1 VSLAGAVRAGAGAAV
16 AALVAVAGAARAQ
29 ELTPPDVLVRNVT
42 LEVVDIIGKDK
53 DIQAGD
59 RKKVVALIESKVLP
73 HFNFGAMTASAVGT
87 HWGKAS
93 AEQKGRLTDEFRTL
107 MVRTYASSIAAYKD
121 QRFDFRP
128 LRAKPADTDVTVHVR
143 VMQPGR
149 GCREVGHEPV
159 AGAQHPAVRANVH
172 VENARV
178 DLDAPVPLLQVH
190 VSHAGVPA
198 EDLVAHDDLVD
209 VRGGQA
215 ELPRVAL
222 HVLLRDLGRAPGCR
236 RRRPARHPKSRERRQ
251 RDHDCEPTGKNPS
264 HRPPLA
270 PRAP

>member
-1 VSLAGAVRAGAGAAV
+1 VSLAGVVRAGAGAAV
-16 AALVAVAGAARAQ
+16 AALVALAGAARAQ

-143 VMQPGR
+143 VIQPGTEPVKIDYDMEKTSR
-149 GCREVGHEPV
+149 GWKVWDVRVADISLTANYRTEFANLVRDSGIDGLIKTLQTKNRSLERPAPV
-159 AGAQHPAVRANVH
+159 AGA
-172 VENARV
+172 
-178 DLDAPVPLLQVH
+178 D
-190 VSHAGVPA
+190 
-198 EDLVAHDDLVD
+198 
-209 VRGGQA
+209 
-215 ELPRVAL
+215 
-222 HVLLRDLGRAPGCR
+222 
-236 RRRPARHPKSRERRQ
+236 K
-251 RDHDCEPTGKNPS
+251 K
-264 HRPPLA
+264 
-270 PRAP
+270 